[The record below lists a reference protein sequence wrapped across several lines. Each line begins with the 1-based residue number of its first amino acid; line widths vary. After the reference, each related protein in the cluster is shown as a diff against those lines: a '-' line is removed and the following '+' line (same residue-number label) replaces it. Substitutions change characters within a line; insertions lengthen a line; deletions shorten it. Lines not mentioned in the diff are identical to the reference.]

1 MWRSMCFLLIFGLEL
16 FSTETAETSSIV
28 LKCFKAKWDHDHK
41 PFLIVGV
48 FRLKKPNR
56 LFNPSIILD
65 WSCCC
70 LCLVKSDLTP
80 SLRDDDNDECW
91 ISRPRSRGCWL
102 EAAADGWSRPRLR
115 QMEAA
120 ARPREARLQSP
131 ATHKIILSQNKT
143 LLQDTAPTVLRFL

>member
-1 MWRSMCFLLIFGLEL
+1 MIIL
-16 FSTETAETSSIV
+16 
-28 LKCFKAKWDHDHK
+28 HK

-80 SLRDDDNDECW
+80 SLRDDNDECW
-91 ISRPRSRGCWL
+91 VSRPRRRGCWL

-120 ARPREARLQSP
+120 ARPREASLFTP
-131 ATHKIILSQNKT
+131 ATHKILLSQNRN
-143 LLQDTAPTVLRFL
+143 LLQDMAPTVRFLGDICNTRTSRRSAPLVLVPGPSANVSHNPSC